1 MEETMR
7 NKLLRMAMLM
17 MVSMWLMPA
26 GLLASETPMASGQGS
41 GSDDQKYA
49 GTWVGSYV
57 TEGGVTERLSYVLRK
72 DEKGQWHGTVK
83 FTNQD
88 GEQIADFKTL
98 QIADGKMKGKIEAP
112 DAEVTIE
119 GQFQGDRMEGTYSVV
134 AAGTTDIVDRG
145 TWKVA
150 RSAAAKSGQ

>member
-1 MEETMR
+1 MTM
-7 NKLLRMAMLM
+7 LILF
-17 MVSMWLMPA
+17 SMWLMTA
-26 GLLASETPMASGQGS
+26 GLLASENPTASGQGS
-41 GSDDQKYA
+41 SSDEQKYA

-57 TEGGVTERLSYVLRK
+57 TEGGTTERLSYVLRK

-119 GQFQGDRMEGTYSVV
+119 GQVQGDHLEGTYSVV
-134 AAGTTDIVDRG
+134 AAGSTDIVDRG
-145 TWKVA
+145 TWKVT
-150 RSAAAKSGQ
+150 RSAAAKPGQ

>member
-1 MEETMR
+1 MR
-7 NKLLRMAMLM
+7 SKLLRMAMLM
-17 MVSMWLMPA
+17 VVSIWLMPA
-26 GLLASETPMASGQGS
+26 GLLASETPMTSDQGS
-41 GSDDQKYA
+41 SSDDQKYA
-49 GTWVGSYV
+49 GMWVGSYV

-88 GEQIADFKTL
+88 GEQTADFKTL

-119 GQFQGDRMEGTYSVV
+119 GQFQGDRIEGTYSVV
-134 AAGTTDIVDRG
+134 AAGSTDIVDRG
-145 TWKVA
+145 TWKVT
-150 RSAAAKSGQ
+150 RSAAAKTGR

>member
-1 MEETMR
+1 MR
-7 NKLLRMAMLM
+7 SKLLRMAMLM
-17 MVSMWLMPA
+17 VVSMWLMQTA
-26 GLLASETPMASGQGS
+26 LLAAQNSTASNP
-41 GSDDQKYA
+41 DEQKFA

-72 DEKGQWHGTVK
+72 DEKGQWHGTIK

-98 QIADGKMKGKIEAP
+98 LIADGKMKGRIEAP

-119 GQFQGDRMEGTYSVV
+119 GQFQGDHLEGTYSVV
-134 AAGTTDIVDRG
+134 AAGSTDIVDKG
-145 TWKVA
+145 TWKVT
-150 RSAAAKSGQ
+150 RSAAAKTGQ